1 MSARL
6 IVIGG
11 FAGAGKSTLARS
23 LGQALG
29 LPFYEIDLVG
39 KAIAGSKYFKGEN
52 PKGVAYDVFWAYARN
67 QLENGCSLIFDQNMG
82 QVWQW
87 TKIKEICDSIAG
99 VEQLTFILDCPY
111 ELCVER
117 ANARTNHPG
126 LGGLRTGTITSSSGT
141 ISMRMSFRGRF
152 ASMRPDRRNRCLT
165 T

>member
-1 MSARL
+1 MTARL

-23 LGQALG
+23 LGRALG
-29 LPFYEIDLVG
+29 LPFYELDLVG
-39 KAIAGSKYFKGEN
+39 RAIAASKYFKGEN
-52 PKGVAYDVFWAYARN
+52 AQAVAYDLFWVYARN

-111 ELCVER
+111 DICVER
-117 ANARTNHPG
+117 QRSRQSF
-126 LGGLRTGTITSSSGT
+126 GG
-141 ISMRMSFRGRF
+141 
-152 ASMRPDRRNRCLT
+152 RRSELE
-165 T
+165 